1 MFEAFACGDVMRR
14 IGINR
19 FWPNFPIGIYPT
31 KKGWLGLSTVTPGQ
45 WRAFCDMLD
54 LTNLRDDPVLAFN
67 EGRLKHMDQ
76 IERQFTPKLKTKTAQ
91 QWFEEGLK
99 RKIPIVPVPE
109 ISDLLRDEERKA
121 RGAIVPVVIGKRRA

>member
-19 FWPNFPIGIYPT
+19 FWPNFSVGIYKT
-31 KKGWLGLSTVTPGQ
+31 QKGWLDLSTVTPGQ

-54 LTNLRDDPVLAFN
+54 LSELRDDPALFFN

-76 IERQFTPKLKTKTAQ
+76 IERQFMPRLKARTAQ
-91 QWFEEGLK
+91 QWFAEGLK

-109 ISDLLRDEERKA
+109 ISDLLHDEEGA
-121 RGAIVPVVIGKRRA
+121 RRNRAGSDW